1 MLVAETKVR
10 IGTLFLFSP
19 SIRPKQAQTRA
30 RSDVE
35 GKDGLPH
42 SALPKVFDSPV
53 TIPGVF
59 CARHSDD
66 YTVSSTREGG
76 EFEKGFCYYNKGEVF
91 YPFPNSSTSRD
102 AETKSMNSVEHQKGG
117 QPPLMRASLVRFPNE
132 QEMNEKKYQ

>member
-19 SIRPKQAQTRA
+19 SIRQKQAQTRA
-30 RSDVE
+30 RSDFE
-35 GKDGLPH
+35 RKDGLPH
-42 SALPKVFDSPV
+42 SALSKVFDSPV

-76 EFEKGFCYYNKGEVF
+76 EFEKGFCYYNKGEAF
-91 YPFPNSSTSRD
+91 LPFSELKHL
-102 AETKSMNSVEHQKGG
+102 A
-117 QPPLMRASLVRFPNE
+117 
-132 QEMNEKKYQ
+132 